1 MYKIKYRQKI
11 TFKKLSS
18 RKKLHL
24 NPLKKTVMEYEKH
37 DYAPEG
43 FGAGTEAYEEDLLFY
58 DMEWEE

>member
-1 MYKIKYRQKI
+1 
-11 TFKKLSS
+11 
-18 RKKLHL
+18 
-24 NPLKKTVMEYEKH
+24 MEYEKH